1 MGIGI
6 LSNKKTKLKY
16 DNIYELILTKEMHK
30 KNLVGH
36 WVLVLSLMSILKT
49 KDKIETQIETGQN
62 IEIGVKVG

>member
-36 WVLVLSLMSILKT
+36 
-49 KDKIETQIETGQN
+49 
-62 IEIGVKVG
+62 

>member
-30 KNLVGH
+30 KNLVRH

-49 KDKIETQIETGQN
+49 KDKIETQIGTRQN